1 MKKSLIAVAALAA
14 VGAASAQS
22 SVTLY
27 GVVDTGYGVVQTKT
41 EQGGV
46 TTKTRTTGLM
56 SGNLSGSRWGLKG
69 QEDLGNGLSAVFNV
83 EAGFNSANGAF
94 AGDTH
99 QVRDA
104 NGNLVNVSG
113 GHGFNRRSVVGLKGS
128 FGQVLLGRDYTPM
141 DTIGGGDYFQASDL
155 VTGDDELGGLYTAR
169 ANGIHYS
176 GEFGGVGVKAF
187 VGYNEDKVTSAG
199 VTTSRDRTEGYGVG
213 VTYAG
218 GPFMVGAAVQQFR
231 TKDKDL
237 TGTTVK
243 NTEDKNTEYGIGASY
258 DFTAAKLYT
267 HYIANDDR
275 DSKPMQQF
283 GLGVTV
289 PFGAFTLGA
298 QYAYNYW
305 KGPTYAVAYDGT
317 TYRFASSGKD
327 DDTTYGFAS
336 SDKAKGHDFVLQGTY
351 ALSKRT
357 DLYARAART
366 DSWKVKTSGA
376 TTYKTNTDSFAV
388 GIRHR
393 F

>member
-27 GVVDTGYGVVQTKT
+27 GVVDTGYGVEQTKI
-41 EQGGV
+41 EAGGV

-83 EAGFNSANGAF
+83 EAGFNSVNGDF
-94 AGDTH
+94 
-99 QVRDA
+99 
-104 NGNLVNVSG
+104 SS
-113 GHGFNRRSVVGLKGS
+113 GFNRRSVVGLKGG

-141 DTIGGGDYFQASDL
+141 DEIGGGDYYQASDL
-155 VTGDDELGGLYTAR
+155 VTGDGVITLSDGSTIGKDLYTNR
-169 ANGIHYS
+169 ADGIHYA

-187 VGYNEDKVTSAG
+187 VGYNDEKTTTSTAG
-199 VTTSRDRTEGYGVG
+199 VTTVTRDRTEGYGVG
-213 VTYAG
+213 VSYAG
-218 GPFMVGAAVQQFR
+218 GPFRVGASVQQSR
-231 TKDKDL
+231 TKNS
-237 TGTTVK
+237 TSTTAK
-243 NTEDKNTEYGIGASY
+243 QTQYGIGASY
-258 DFTAAKLYT
+258 DFTAAKLYA

-305 KGPTYAVAYDGT
+305 KGPTYAVAYG
-317 TYRFASSGKD
+317 G
-327 DDTTYGFAS
+327 TTYGFAS

-357 DLYARAART
+357 DVYARAART
-366 DSWKVKTSGA
+366 DSWKVKTSG
-376 TTYKTNTDSFAV
+376 TTAYKTNTDSFAV
-388 GIRHR
+388 GVRHR

>member
-27 GVVDTGYGVVQTKT
+27 GVIDTGYGMEQTKQKLSVGATANATAFSVT
-41 EQGGV
+41 EKRRSV
-46 TTKTRTTGLM
+46 GLM

-83 EAGFNSANGAF
+83 EAGFDSTNGSF
-94 AGDTH
+94 
-99 QVRDA
+99 
-104 NGNLVNVSG
+104 NG
-113 GHGFNRRSVVGLKGS
+113 GFNRRSVVGLKGS

-141 DTIGGGDYFQASDL
+141 DEIGGGDYYQASDL
-155 VTGDDELGGLYTAR
+155 VTGDGVITLSDGSTIGKDLYTNR
-169 ANGIHYS
+169 ADGIHYA

-187 VGYNEDKVTSAG
+187 VGYNEDKTTTTVNTIAG
-199 VTTSRDRTEGYGVG
+199 GTTTSGRIREEGYGVG
-213 VTYAG
+213 VSYAG
-218 GPFMVGAAVQQFR
+218 GPFRVGASVQQFR
-231 TKDKDL
+231 TKNS
-237 TGTTVK
+237 TSTTAK
-243 NTEDKNTEYGIGASY
+243 QTQYGIGASY
-258 DFTAAKLYT
+258 DFTAAKLYA

-283 GLGVTV
+283 GLGVTA

-305 KGPTYAVAYDGT
+305 KGPTYAVDYG
-317 TYRFASSGKD
+317 G
-327 DDTTYGFAS
+327 TTYGFAS

-366 DSWKVKTSGA
+366 NSWKAKNAAHTLD
-376 TTYKTNTDSFAV
+376 TKTDSFAV

>member
-27 GVVDTGYGVVQTKT
+27 GVVDTGYGVEQTKT
-41 EQGGV
+41 ELFGV

-83 EAGFNSANGAF
+83 EAGFNSANGDF
-94 AGDTH
+94 KD
-99 QVRDA
+99 D
-104 NGNLVNVSG
+104 
-113 GHGFNRRSVVGLKGS
+113 GFNRRSVVGLKGS

-155 VTGDDELGGLYTAR
+155 VTADDPMGVGLYTVR
-169 ANGIHYS
+169 ANGVHYA

-187 VGYNEDKVTSAG
+187 VGYDDEKTTVSG
-199 VTTSRDRTEGYGVG
+199 LGTTSRNRNEGYGVG

-231 TKDKDL
+231 SKDAVAT
-237 TGTTVK
+237 TG
-243 NTEDKNTEYGIGASY
+243 KNTEYGLGASY
-258 DFTAAKLYT
+258 DFTAAKLYA
-267 HYIANDDR
+267 HYIANDFQTPNE
-275 DSKPMQQF
+275 KPLQQF

-289 PFGAFTLGA
+289 PFGAFTLGG

-305 KGPTYAVAYDGT
+305 KVAPGV
-317 TYRFASSGKD
+317 
-327 DDTTYGFAS
+327 
-336 SDKAKGHDFVLQGTY
+336 KAEGHDFVLQGTY

-366 DSWKVKTSGA
+366 DSWKVKASG
-376 TTYKTNTDSFAV
+376 TTAYKTNTDSFAV
-388 GIRHR
+388 GVRHR

>member
-83 EAGFNSANGAF
+83 EAGFNSVNGDF
-94 AGDTH
+94 TD
-99 QVRDA
+99 
-104 NGNLVNVSG
+104 
-113 GHGFNRRSVVGLKGS
+113 GFNRRSVVGLKGS

-155 VTGDDELGGLYTAR
+155 VTGDDEFGGLYTAR

-187 VGYNEDKVTSAG
+187 VGYNDEKTTVSG
-199 VTTSRDRTEGYGVG
+199 VTTRRERTEGYGVG

-231 TKDKDL
+231 AKDAVA
-237 TGTTVK
+237 TYS
-243 NTEDKNTEYGIGASY
+243 KNTEYGLGASY
-258 DFTAAKLYT
+258 DFTAAKLHA
-267 HYIANDDR
+267 HYIANDFQTPNE
-275 DSKPMQQF
+275 KPLQQF

-289 PFGAFTLGA
+289 PFGAFTLGG
-298 QYAYNYW
+298 QYAYNYY
-305 KGPTYAVAYDGT
+305 KAGT
-317 TYRFASSGKD
+317 NS
-327 DDTTYGFAS
+327 
-336 SDKAKGHDFVLQGTY
+336 KAKGHDFVLQGTY

-357 DLYARAART
+357 DVYARAARV
-366 DSWKVKTSGA
+366 DSWKQKTSGA

-388 GIRHR
+388 GVRHR

>member
-27 GVVDTGYGVVQTKT
+27 GVVDTGYGVEQTKT
-41 EQGGV
+41 ELFGV

-83 EAGFNSANGAF
+83 EAGFNSANGDF
-94 AGDTH
+94 KD
-99 QVRDA
+99 D
-104 NGNLVNVSG
+104 
-113 GHGFNRRSVVGLKGS
+113 GFNRRSVVGLKGS

-155 VTGDDELGGLYTAR
+155 VTADDPMGVGLYTVR
-169 ANGIHYS
+169 ANGVHYA

-187 VGYNEDKVTSAG
+187 VGYDDQKTTVSG
-199 VTTSRDRTEGYGVG
+199 IGTTSRNRNEGYGVG

-231 TKDKDL
+231 SKDAVAT
-237 TGTTVK
+237 TG
-243 NTEDKNTEYGIGASY
+243 KNTEYGLGASY
-258 DFTAAKLYT
+258 DFTAAKLYA
-267 HYIANDDR
+267 HYIANDFQTPNA
-275 DSKPMQQF
+275 KPLQQF
-283 GLGVTV
+283 GLGVTA
-289 PFGAFTLGA
+289 PFGAFTLGG

-305 KGPTYAVAYDGT
+305 KAAPGVK
-317 TYRFASSGKD
+317 SN
-327 DDTTYGFAS
+327 
-336 SDKAKGHDFVLQGTY
+336 GHDFVLQGTY

-366 DSWKVKTSGA
+366 DSWKQKVSG
-376 TTYKTNTDSFAV
+376 TTAYKTNTDSFAV
-388 GIRHR
+388 GVRHR

>member
-27 GVVDTGYGVVQTKT
+27 GLIDTGFGVTQTKNTDAAGVV
-41 EQGGV
+41 
-46 TTKTRTTGLM
+46 TKTRTTGLY
-56 SGNLSGSRWGLKG
+56 SGGLSGSRWGLKG

-83 EAGFNSANGAF
+83 EAGFNSANGEF
-94 AGDTH
+94 ASAADPQT
-99 QVRDA
+99 
-104 NGNLVNVSG
+104 GNVASVS
-113 GHGFNRRSVVGLKGS
+113 GFNRRSVVGLKGG

-155 VTGDDELGGLYTAR
+155 VTDDDEFGGLYTAR

-176 GEFGGVGVKAF
+176 GEFGGVGVQAF
-187 VGYNEDKVTSAG
+187 AGYNDTKTTVSG
-199 VTTSRDRTEGYGVG
+199 VATARQRDEGYGVG

-231 TKDKDL
+231 NKA
-237 TGTTVK
+237 GVTT
-243 NTEDKNTEYGIGASY
+243 TSKNTEYGIGASY

-267 HYIANDDR
+267 HYIANDFQTPNE
-275 DSKPMQQF
+275 KPLQQF
-283 GLGVTV
+283 GLGVTA
-289 PFGAFTLGA
+289 PFGAFTLGG

-305 KGPTYAVAYDGT
+305 KAAPGVK
-317 TYRFASSGKD
+317 S
-327 DDTTYGFAS
+327 
-336 SDKAKGHDFVLQGTY
+336 KGHDFVLQGTY

-357 DLYARAART
+357 DVYARAART

-376 TTYKTNTDSFAV
+376 TTYKTNTDNFAV
-388 GIRHR
+388 GVRHR

>member
-27 GVVDTGYGVVQTKT
+27 GIVDTGYGVVQTKT
-41 EQGGV
+41 EQGGT

-94 AGDTH
+94 AGNTH

-141 DTIGGGDYFQASDL
+141 DSIASDYQASDL
-155 VTGDDELGGLYTAR
+155 VTGDDYYGGLYTAR
-169 ANGIHYS
+169 VNGIHYA

-187 VGYNEDKVTSAG
+187 VGYNDVKT
-199 VTTSRDRTEGYGVG
+199 TTSTAAATTVTREREEGYGVG
-213 VTYAG
+213 VSYAG
-218 GPFMVGAAVQQFR
+218 GPFTVGAAVQQFR
-231 TKDKDL
+231 SKDAVA
-237 TGTTVK
+237 TTS
-243 NTEDKNTEYGIGASY
+243 KNTEYGVGATY
-258 DFTAAKLYT
+258 DFTAAKLYA
-267 HYIANDDR
+267 HYIANDYQTPNI
-275 DSKPMQQF
+275 KPLQQF
-283 GLGVTV
+283 GVGVTV

-298 QYAYNYW
+298 QYAYNHF
-305 KGPTYAVAYDGT
+305 KPAAN
-317 TYRFASSGKD
+317 A
-327 DDTTYGFAS
+327 
-336 SDKAKGHDFVLQGTY
+336 KANGHDFVLQGTY

-366 DSWKVKTSGA
+366 DSWKTKVSGVTALKTR
-376 TTYKTNTDSFAV
+376 TDSFAV

>member
-27 GVVDTGYGVVQTKT
+27 GVVDTGYGVEQTKT
-41 EQGGV
+41 ELFGV

-56 SGNLSGSRWGLKG
+56 SGNLSGSRIGLKG

-83 EAGFNSANGAF
+83 EAGFNSADGSF
-94 AGDTH
+94 AG
-99 QVRDA
+99 
-104 NGNLVNVSG
+104 
-113 GHGFNRRSVVGLKGS
+113 GFNRRSVVGLKGS

-155 VTGDDELGGLYTAR
+155 VTADDAMGVGLYTVR
-169 ANGIHYS
+169 ANGVHYA

-187 VGYNEDKVTSAG
+187 VGYDDEK
-199 VTTSRDRTEGYGVG
+199 TTVSGIGTISRNRNEGYGVG

-231 TKDKDL
+231 AKDAI
-237 TGTTVK
+237 GTYS
-243 NTEDKNTEYGIGASY
+243 KNTEYGLGASY
-258 DFTAAKLYT
+258 DFTAAKLHT
-267 HYIANDDR
+267 HYIANDFQTPNE
-275 DSKPMQQF
+275 KPLQQF
-283 GLGVTV
+283 GLCVTA
-289 PFGAFTLGA
+289 PFGAFTLGG

-305 KGPTYAVAYDGT
+305 KAAPGVK
-317 TYRFASSGKD
+317 S
-327 DDTTYGFAS
+327 
-336 SDKAKGHDFVLQGTY
+336 KGHDFVLQGTY

-357 DLYARAART
+357 DVYARAART
-366 DSWKVKTSGA
+366 DSWKVKTSGT

-388 GIRHR
+388 GVRHR

>member
-27 GVVDTGYGVVQTKT
+27 GVIDTGYGMEQTKQKLSVGATANATAFSVT
-41 EQGGV
+41 EKQRSV
-46 TTKTRTTGLM
+46 GLM

-83 EAGFNSANGAF
+83 EAGFDSTNGSF
-94 AGDTH
+94 NDG
-99 QVRDA
+99 
-104 NGNLVNVSG
+104 
-113 GHGFNRRSVVGLKGS
+113 GFNRRSVVGLKGS

-141 DTIGGGDYFQASDL
+141 DEIGGGDYYQASDL
-155 VTGDDELGGLYTAR
+155 VTGDGVITLSGGSTIGKDLYTNR
-169 ANGIHYS
+169 ADGIHYA

-187 VGYNEDKVTSAG
+187 VGYNDEKTTVSIAGATTVT
-199 VTTSRDRTEGYGVG
+199 RDRTEGYGVG
-213 VTYAG
+213 VSYAG
-218 GPFMVGAAVQQFR
+218 GPFRVGASVQQFR
-231 TKDKDL
+231 TKDS
-237 TGTTVK
+237 TSTTAK
-243 NTEDKNTEYGIGASY
+243 QTQYGIGASY
-258 DFTAAKLYT
+258 DFTAAKLYA

-283 GLGVTV
+283 GLGVTA

-305 KGPTYAVAYDGT
+305 KGPTYAVAYG
-317 TYRFASSGKD
+317 G
-327 DDTTYGFAS
+327 TTYGFAS

-366 DSWKVKTSGA
+366 NSWKAKNAAHTLD
-376 TTYKTNTDSFAV
+376 TKTDSFAV
-388 GIRHR
+388 GVRHR

>member
-83 EAGFNSANGAF
+83 EAGFNSVNGDF
-94 AGDTH
+94 TD
-99 QVRDA
+99 
-104 NGNLVNVSG
+104 
-113 GHGFNRRSVVGLKGS
+113 GFNRRSVVGLKGS

-155 VTGDDELGGLYTAR
+155 VTGDDEFGGLYTAR
-169 ANGIHYS
+169 ADGIHYS

-187 VGYNEDKVTSAG
+187 VGYNDEKTTVSPAG
-199 VTTSRDRTEGYGVG
+199 ATTDTRDRTEGYGVG

-231 TKDKDL
+231 AKDAV
-237 TGTTVK
+237 TT
-243 NTEDKNTEYGIGASY
+243 TSKNTEYGIGASY

-267 HYIANDDR
+267 HYIANDFQTPNE
-275 DSKPMQQF
+275 KPVQQF

-289 PFGAFTLGA
+289 PFGAFTLGG
-298 QYAYNYW
+298 QYAYNYY
-305 KGPTYAVAYDGT
+305 KAGT
-317 TYRFASSGKD
+317 NS
-327 DDTTYGFAS
+327 
-336 SDKAKGHDFVLQGTY
+336 KAKGHDFVLQGTY

-357 DLYARAART
+357 DVYARAART

-388 GIRHR
+388 GVRHR

>member
-41 EQGGV
+41 EQGGT

-83 EAGFNSANGAF
+83 EAGFNSANGDF
-94 AGDTH
+94 KDG
-99 QVRDA
+99 
-104 NGNLVNVSG
+104 
-113 GHGFNRRSVVGLKGS
+113 GFNRRSVVGLKGG

-155 VTGDDELGGLYTAR
+155 VTGDLGGLYTAR

-187 VGYNEDKVTSAG
+187 VGYNDEKTTTSTAG
-199 VTTSRDRTEGYGVG
+199 VTTVTRDRTEGYGVG

-231 TKDKDL
+231 A
-237 TGTTVK
+237 K
-243 NTEDKNTEYGIGASY
+243 NAVATYSKNTEYGLGASY
-258 DFTAAKLYT
+258 DFTAAKLHT
-267 HYIANDDR
+267 HYIANDFQTPNA
-275 DSKPMQQF
+275 KPVQQF

-289 PFGAFTLGA
+289 PFGAFTLGG

-305 KGPTYAVAYDGT
+305 KAAPGVK
-317 TYRFASSGKD
+317 S
-327 DDTTYGFAS
+327 
-336 SDKAKGHDFVLQGTY
+336 KGHDFVLQGTY

-366 DSWKVKTSGA
+366 DSWKVKTSG
-376 TTYKTNTDSFAV
+376 TTIYKTNTDSFAV
-388 GIRHR
+388 GVRHR

>member
-27 GVVDTGYGVVQTKT
+27 GVVDTGYGVEQTKT
-41 EQGGV
+41 ELFGV

-83 EAGFNSANGAF
+83 EAGFNSADGSF
-94 AGDTH
+94 AG
-99 QVRDA
+99 
-104 NGNLVNVSG
+104 
-113 GHGFNRRSVVGLKGS
+113 GFNRRSVVGLKGG

-155 VTGDDELGGLYTAR
+155 VTADDAMGNGLYTVR
-169 ANGIHYS
+169 ANGVHYA

-187 VGYNEDKVTSAG
+187 VGYNDEKTTVSG
-199 VTTSRDRTEGYGVG
+199 VTTRRERTEGYGVG

-231 TKDKDL
+231 SKDAVAT
-237 TGTTVK
+237 TG
-243 NTEDKNTEYGIGASY
+243 KNTEYGLGASY
-258 DFTAAKLYT
+258 DFTAAKLYA
-267 HYIANDDR
+267 HYIANDFQTPNE
-275 DSKPMQQF
+275 KPLQQF
-283 GLGVTV
+283 GLGVTA
-289 PFGAFTLGA
+289 PFGAFTLGG

-305 KGPTYAVAYDGT
+305 KVAPGV
-317 TYRFASSGKD
+317 
-327 DDTTYGFAS
+327 
-336 SDKAKGHDFVLQGTY
+336 KAEGHDFVLQGTY

-366 DSWKVKTSGA
+366 DSWKAKTSG
-376 TTYKTNTDSFAV
+376 TTIYKTNTDSFAV
-388 GIRHR
+388 GVRHR

>member
-27 GVVDTGYGVVQTKT
+27 GVIDTGYGMEQTKQKLSVGATANATAFSVT
-41 EQGGV
+41 EKRRSV
-46 TTKTRTTGLM
+46 GLM

-83 EAGFNSANGAF
+83 EAGFDSVNGDF
-94 AGDTH
+94 KDG
-99 QVRDA
+99 
-104 NGNLVNVSG
+104 
-113 GHGFNRRSVVGLKGS
+113 GFNRRSVVGLKGG

-155 VTGDDELGGLYTAR
+155 VTGDDEFGGLYTAR

-187 VGYNEDKVTSAG
+187 VGYNDEKTTVSG
-199 VTTSRDRTEGYGVG
+199 VTTRRERTEGYGVG

-231 TKDKDL
+231 NKADV
-237 TGTTVK
+237 TT
-243 NTEDKNTEYGIGASY
+243 TSKNTEYGIGASY

-267 HYIANDDR
+267 HYIANDFQTPNE
-275 DSKPMQQF
+275 KPLQQF

-289 PFGAFTLGA
+289 PFGAFTLGG
-298 QYAYNYW
+298 QYAYNYY
-305 KGPTYAVAYDGT
+305 KAGT
-317 TYRFASSGKD
+317 NS
-327 DDTTYGFAS
+327 
-336 SDKAKGHDFVLQGTY
+336 KAKGHDFVLQGTY

-357 DLYARAART
+357 DVYARAARV
-366 DSWKVKTSGA
+366 DSWKQKTSGH
-376 TTYKTNTDSFAV
+376 TVMKTNTDNFAV

>member
-27 GVVDTGYGVVQTKT
+27 GVVDTGYGVEQTKI
-41 EQGGV
+41 EAGGV
-46 TTKTRTTGLM
+46 TIKKRTTGLM

-83 EAGFNSANGAF
+83 EAGFDSVD
-94 AGDTH
+94 GDF
-99 QVRDA
+99 
-104 NGNLVNVSG
+104 SG
-113 GHGFNRRSVVGLKGS
+113 GFNRRSVVGLKGG

-155 VTGDDELGGLYTAR
+155 VTADDAMGNGLYTVR
-169 ANGIHYS
+169 ANGVHYA

-187 VGYNEDKVTSAG
+187 VGYDDQK
-199 VTTSRDRTEGYGVG
+199 TTVSGLGTTYRNRNEGYGVG

-231 TKDKDL
+231 SKDEF
-237 TGTTVK
+237 GTTS
-243 NTEDKNTEYGIGASY
+243 KNTEYGLGATY
-258 DFTAAKLYT
+258 DFTAAKLYA
-267 HYIANDDR
+267 HYIANDFQTP
-275 DSKPMQQF
+275 SVKPLQQF
-283 GLGVTV
+283 GVGVTV

-298 QYAYNYW
+298 QYAYNHF
-305 KGPTYAVAYDGT
+305 KPV
-317 TYRFASSGKD
+317 
-327 DDTTYGFAS
+327 
-336 SDKAKGHDFVLQGTY
+336 SDVKANGHDFVLQGTY

-366 DSWKVKTSGA
+366 DSWKVKTSGT
-376 TTYKTNTDSFAV
+376 TTYKTNTDNFAV
-388 GIRHR
+388 GVRHR

>member
-83 EAGFNSANGAF
+83 EAGFNSVNGDF
-94 AGDTH
+94 
-99 QVRDA
+99 
-104 NGNLVNVSG
+104 SS
-113 GHGFNRRSVVGLKGS
+113 GFNRRSVVGLKGG

-155 VTGDDELGGLYTAR
+155 VTGDGDEFGGLYTAR
-169 ANGIHYS
+169 ADGIHYS

-187 VGYNEDKVTSAG
+187 VGYNDEKT
-199 VTTSRDRTEGYGVG
+199 TTSTAAAITVTRDRTEGYGVG

-231 TKDKDL
+231 SKDAVA
-237 TGTTVK
+237 TTS
-243 NTEDKNTEYGIGASY
+243 KNTEYGVGATY
-258 DFTAAKLYT
+258 DFTAAKLYA
-267 HYIANDDR
+267 HYIANDFQTPNE
-275 DSKPMQQF
+275 KPVQQF

-289 PFGAFTLGA
+289 PLGAFTLGG
-298 QYAYNYW
+298 QYAYNYY
-305 KGPTYAVAYDGT
+305 KAGT
-317 TYRFASSGKD
+317 NS
-327 DDTTYGFAS
+327 
-336 SDKAKGHDFVLQGTY
+336 KAKGHDFVLQGTY

-357 DLYARAART
+357 DVYARAART

-388 GIRHR
+388 GVRHR